1 MPPRPVK
8 QMRFY
13 RSWNPERRTMMRS
26 NRDAVVVITG
36 ASSGIGRAAAH
47 AFAAAGASVVLA
59 ARAERPLQ
67 EAARECIEAGGQS
80 LAVPTDVTSEAAA
93 KALAQRAIGAFGR
106 TDVWVHNATVSLFR
120 RSADTPLEASQQLG
134 RAQCRPRA
142 RQSVET

>member
-67 EAARECIEAGGQS
+67 EAARECIEAGGQR
-80 LAVPTDVTSEAAA
+80 LAVPTAGTREEAV
-93 KALAQRAIGAFGR
+93 KDWGERASGEC
-106 TDVWVHNATVSLFR
+106 R
-120 RSADTPLEASQQLG
+120 RVDRMGTEEG
-134 RAQCRPRA
+134 
-142 RQSVET
+142 

>member
-1 MPPRPVK
+1 
-8 QMRFY
+8 MRFY
-13 RSWNPERRTMMRS
+13 RSWKPERRTMMRS

-36 ASSGIGRAAAH
+36 ASSGSGRAAAH

-80 LAVPTDVTSEAAA
+80 LAVPTDVTSEEAV

-106 TDVWVHNATVSLFR
+106 KI
-120 RSADTPLEASQQLG
+120 G
-134 RAQCRPRA
+134 RASCMA
-142 RQSVET
+142 RGCQYV

>member
-36 ASSGIGRAAAH
+36 ASSGIGRAAAN

-67 EAARECIEAGGQS
+67 EAAPECIEAGGQR
-80 LAVPTDVTSEAAA
+80 LAVPQDVNSEDAA
-93 KALAQRAIGAFGR
+93 KDLAQRPPGA
-106 TDVWVHNATVSLFR
+106 SR
-120 RSADTPLEASQQLG
+120 R
-134 RAQCRPRA
+134 
-142 RQSVET
+142 